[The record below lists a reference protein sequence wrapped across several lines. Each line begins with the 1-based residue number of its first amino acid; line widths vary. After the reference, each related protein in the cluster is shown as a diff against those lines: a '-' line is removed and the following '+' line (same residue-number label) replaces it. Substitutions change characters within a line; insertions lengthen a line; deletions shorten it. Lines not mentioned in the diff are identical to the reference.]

1 MTLYGI
7 LGRKSGLWGVTDK
20 VTCRG
25 CFAVSKDNQW
35 VFVSVDKFDNNLCL
49 WSKTHKPLTQNT
61 WWLSPMAFCLRQ
73 NVSLSLI
80 IYWPIRRLSLCYF
93 TIYHISKFLF
103 HYLFHLCFT
112 LYLFVYV
119 RLYIHIHTH
128 FHLDIYIYLARFLH
142 LLIWFD
148 RLDVFVNTPSFQG
161 KISAPNQ
168 K

>member
-1 MTLYGI
+1 MWNCIGVGLTTRRHWSI
-7 LGRKSGLWGVTDK
+7 LVAYNQFGDGRTEK

-35 VFVSVDKFDNNLCL
+35 VCVSVDKFDDNLCL

-128 FHLDIYIYLARFLH
+128 FHLYISISISLGFSISWFG
-142 LLIWFD
+142 LIDWTC
-148 RLDVFVNTPSFQG
+148 L
-161 KISAPNQ
+161 
-168 K
+168 